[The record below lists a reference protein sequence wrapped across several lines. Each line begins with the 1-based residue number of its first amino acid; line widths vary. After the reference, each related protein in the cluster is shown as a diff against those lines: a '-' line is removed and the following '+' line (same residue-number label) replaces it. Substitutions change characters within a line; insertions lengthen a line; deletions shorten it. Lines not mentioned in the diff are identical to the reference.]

1 MPAAPPRRFLADKG
15 YDSDNIR
22 ETLFFQAVL
31 PVIPPRSNRK
41 KSIPYDIHVYRDRN
55 HSERMFNTLKQ
66 FRRIATRYDKT
77 RKSFLAF
84 LNIAAMKIWIPAFVN
99 KT

>member
-1 MPAAPPRRFLADKG
+1 GASLIELPAAPPRRFLADKG

-84 LNIAAMKIWIPAFVN
+84 L
-99 KT
+99 